1 MVKEIIWLV
10 PSIVDREKDG
20 DELFYVHWND
30 KFKLVSVPSN
40 GEGNNLA
47 STINSG

>member
-1 MVKEIIWLV
+1 MNGIK
-10 PSIVDREKDG
+10 
-20 DELFYVHWND
+20 HD